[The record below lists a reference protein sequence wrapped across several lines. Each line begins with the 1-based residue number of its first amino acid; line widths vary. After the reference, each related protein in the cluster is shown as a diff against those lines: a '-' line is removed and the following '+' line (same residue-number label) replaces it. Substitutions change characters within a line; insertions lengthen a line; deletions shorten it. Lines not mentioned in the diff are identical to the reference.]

1 MGLTQE
7 EAEIGE
13 AAVRLGDQAR
23 VRRALD
29 KFVWRS
35 DVSAVVGSRPRVVIG
50 AADRGDT
57 LEVLRTVKHDLHETE
72 LRTRNILVAFLEEV
86 LRG

>member
-1 MGLTQE
+1 MTQE

-13 AAVRLGDQAR
+13 SAVRLGDQAR

-29 KFVWRS
+29 KFVAVHEPPENTTYMP
-35 DVSAVVGSRPRVVIG
+35 DVLVIQDSLGNEAFEVRRGASVVEARKY
-50 AADRGDT
+50 
-57 LEVLRTVKHDLHETE
+57 LESCF
-72 LRTRNILVAFLEEV
+72 VAFLEEV